1 MTTRPQ
7 VGVIEDS
14 VEPLLEELL
23 AEVVT
28 GTRQESK
35 AHEGESITAAIT
47 EAAMAT
53 FSRAVS
59 QASAVERA
67 LLVEVLAPA
76 LAEALAPALAKALAP
91 EIVTALG
98 HLAAADESVDE
109 EFESGYE
116 EESESGYGESE
127 SYDESG
133 SLDEAA
139 ESDENGSSRTASKGK
154 RGR

>member
-7 VGVIEDS
+7 AGVIEDS

-47 EAAMAT
+47 EAAMVT

-59 QASAVERA
+59 HASAVERA

-98 HLAAADESVDE
+98 HLAAADESIDE
-109 EFESGYE
+109 EFESGY

-127 SYDESG
+127 AYDDAES
-133 SLDEAA
+133 LEEAG
-139 ESDENGSSRTASKGK
+139 ESDENGSGKSASKGK